1 MHSFFIYINYREAF
15 NRMSCNKK
23 NIGILGFQGAI
34 IEHQQHIEKLGHNA
48 IIVRYPEQ
56 LEEIDGIILPGG
68 ESTTMGKLL
77 HRTGIMQLL
86 QDKIQH
92 GLPTWGTCAG
102 MILLA
107 KEIDN
112 DSTKH
117 LALMDIVVRRNAYGT
132 QIDSF
137 NTAVNIEELS
147 EEPIPLVFIRAPYIV
162 RVGEAVNILCK
173 VNENI
178 VAARENKILVTS
190 FHPELTKNLAF
201 HQYFIDM
208 CG

>member
-1 MHSFFIYINYREAF
+1 
-15 NRMSCNKK
+15 MSCNKK

-56 LEEIDGIILPGG
+56 LEELDGIILPGG

-86 QDKIQH
+86 HDKIQH
-92 GLPTWGTCAG
+92 GLPVWGTCAG

-147 EEPIPLVFIRAPYIV
+147 EDPIPLVFIRAPYIV

-201 HQYFIDM
+201 HQYFINM
-208 CG
+208 CC